1 MEKRVQRIILSR
13 LFSVLFFLA
22 IMIVVNALIPS
33 INNRLYEV
41 TVNFFNS
48 NLLFVLTLMFI
59 SILNEVFWSF
69 YFPFNFIAPI
79 TSGALSVYITMFAY
93 KIWNFLDS
101 FLITG
106 VTVPIAIIYF
116 VVFLISIIFGY
127 LFILDRGGRPKEDWG
142 DLWNWQKDVW
152 KKSEGRV
159 AKFNKKSKKDEVEWK
174 DVGDQFKLF
183 FYNLGKTFNKS
194 FENKKRKR

>member
-1 MEKRVQRIILSR
+1 MEKKVQYIILSR
-13 LFSVLFFLA
+13 LFSVLFFLVV
-22 IMIVVNALIPS
+22 MIVVNALIPS
-33 INNRLYEV
+33 INNNLYEV

-48 NLLFVLTLMFI
+48 NLLFIIVLMFL

-69 YFPFNFIAPI
+69 YFPFNFIAPV
-79 TSGALSVYITMFAY
+79 TSGALAVYITMFAY

-106 VTVPIAIIYF
+106 VTVPIVIIYF

-142 DLWNWQKDVW
+142 DLWNWQKGVW
-152 KKSEGRV
+152 KRSEGKIS
-159 AKFNKKSKKDEVEWK
+159 KFEKKQKKNEVEWK

-183 FYNLGKTFNKS
+183 FFNIGRSMNKS
-194 FENKKRKR
+194 FERKKK